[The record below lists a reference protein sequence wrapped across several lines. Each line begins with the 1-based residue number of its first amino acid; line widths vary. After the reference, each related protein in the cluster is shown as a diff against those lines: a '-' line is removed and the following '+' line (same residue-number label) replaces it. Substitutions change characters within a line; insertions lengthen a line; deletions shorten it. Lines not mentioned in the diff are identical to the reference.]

1 MKKDEKSTVLI
12 VDDSEMNRALLS
24 DILEDDFNIIEAENG
39 AQACAILKEHE
50 LDISIMLLDIVMP
63 EMDGF
68 ETLAMMNNKGWIKT
82 IPVIMISA
90 ETASTYMDRAYAL
103 GAVDYISRPFDERTV
118 KHRVMSNH
126 LLSLKQHEMAGILS
140 DQVYE
145 RERDNRIMVEIL
157 SHIVEFRNG
166 ESGLHI
172 LHVATFTEKILTRLL
187 AITDKYSMTQS
198 EISTIVNASALHD
211 IGKMSV
217 PDGILNK
224 PGRLTQEEF
233 EIMKQHTVAGD
244 KMLMEIPYRSSER
257 IIQIA
262 REICRWHHER
272 YDGRGYPDGLKGDDI
287 PISAQV
293 VALADVYDALTSKR
307 VYKASFSHERAVE
320 MIQNGECGM
329 FNPIILQ
336 CLNDIKDDLKK
347 ELQEASPEHSR
358 EQGMR
363 EHVEKLLKSSGS
375 DISGRTIRL
384 LERERMKFDFFASL
398 SRDIMFEYV
407 VSPEMIILLPF
418 SAEYMELPEKI
429 PNPRTSELAVRV
441 FMPGDYDKLMSR
453 MLKAT
458 PDNPIVEGK
467 YILNIRGER
476 KWNKVVVRTLW
487 SETEGEEHV
496 FEGALGKCI
505 DITEET
511 EEIQQLEV
519 LADKDPI
526 TNLLNARAAARKISK
541 RLAKA
546 GDKKYALVF
555 FDLDNLKRAND
566 KHGHLFGNELI
577 KAISER
583 MLGNTR
589 STDICARFGGDEFVI
604 FMQYGEDSLV
614 HQVDRIFKCLTKEL
628 NGFPVS
634 VSMGIALSEDC
645 GGDYD
650 SLFHMADQAAYA
662 VKYGGKNA
670 YKFYRELGASPL
682 TGTGSGT
689 PKK

>member
-1 MKKDEKSTVLI
+1 MNKDKKSTILI
-12 VDDSEMNRALLS
+12 VDDSEMNRSLLS
-24 DILEDDFNIIEAENG
+24 DMLAEDFNILEAENG
-39 AQACAILKEHE
+39 AQACAILQEHE
-50 LDISIMLLDIVMP
+50 LEISIMLLDIVMP

-90 ETASTYMDRAYAL
+90 ETGSSYMDRAYAL
-103 GAVDYISRPFDERTV
+103 GAVDYIGRPFDEHTV

-126 LLSLKQHEMAGILS
+126 LLSVKQHEMAGILS

-198 EISTIVNASALHD
+198 DISTIVNASALHD

-217 PDGILNK
+217 PDAILNK

-233 EIMKQHTVAGD
+233 EVMKQHTVAGD
-244 KMLMEIPYRSSER
+244 KMLMDIPYRSNEK
-257 IIQIA
+257 IIKIG

-272 YDGRGYPDGLKGDDI
+272 YDGRGYPDGLKGDEI

-307 VYKASFSHERAVE
+307 VYKDRFSHERAVE
-320 MIQNGECGM
+320 MIQNGECGA
-329 FNPIILQ
+329 FNPLILQ
-336 CLNDIKDDLKK
+336 CLRDVQDDLKK
-347 ELQEASPEHSR
+347 ELHEASPEHST
-358 EQGMR
+358 EKSMR
-363 EHVEKLLKSSGS
+363 EHVEKLLKYSGS
-375 DISGRTIRL
+375 DISERTIRL

-407 VSPEMIILLPF
+407 VSPEMITLLPF

-429 PNPRTSELAVRV
+429 PNPRKSELSERV
-441 FMPGDYDKLMSR
+441 FMPGDFDKLMSR
-453 MLKAT
+453 LYKTT
-458 PDNPIVEGK
+458 PKHSIVEDK

-476 KWNKVVVRTLW
+476 KWNKVVVRALW
-487 SETEGEEHV
+487 TETEDGEPTL
-496 FEGALGKCI
+496 EGAIGKCI

-526 TNLLNARAAARKISK
+526 TNLLNARAAANKISK
-541 RLAKA
+541 LLAKA
-546 GDKKYALVF
+546 GDKKFALVF

-566 KHGHLFGNELI
+566 KHGHLFGNQLI

-604 FMQYGEDSLV
+604 FMQYGEDSLR

-634 VSMGIALSEDC
+634 VSMGIALSDDC
-645 GGDYD
+645 DGNYD
-650 SLFHMADQAAYA
+650 TLFHMADQAAYA

-670 YKFYRELGASPL
+670 YKFYRELSSTPL
-682 TGTGSGT
+682 ADDGET
-689 PKK
+689 K